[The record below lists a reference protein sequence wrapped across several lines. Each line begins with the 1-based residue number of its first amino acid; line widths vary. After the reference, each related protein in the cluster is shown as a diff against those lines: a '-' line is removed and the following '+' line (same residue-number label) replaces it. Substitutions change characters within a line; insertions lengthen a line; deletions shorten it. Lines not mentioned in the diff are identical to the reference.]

1 MKEIVCIII
10 GICVVGTA
18 SILFFLKKRDKTY
31 YSNIKEIDLLK
42 MEEVIV
48 FFRKKEVLEKLK
60 SNENIIAVAIKEDK
74 KDYYHII
81 CTLYDK
87 QKDDILNINGCSL
100 IFKTKNIDKDLKNA
114 FGDKDMIILQ

>member
-10 GICVVGTA
+10 GICVVGVA
-18 SILFFLKKRDKTY
+18 SFLFFFKRNAAKNY
-31 YSNIKEIDLLK
+31 PNIKELELLK
-42 MEEVIV
+42 MEDVIV

-60 SNENIIAVAIKEDK
+60 SNENIIAVAIRENK
-74 KDYYHII
+74 KDYYEIL
-81 CTLYDK
+81 CTLYDQ
-87 QKDDILNINGCSL
+87 QKKEILNIDECSL